1 MRAGPATLR
10 RLGGVVVARLGMA
23 VPVRIG
29 RRTGLRRAVG
39 VAVLALSLLP
49 PGCATAGSTGPDD
62 PPLRA
67 AVDAPERFEPP
78 PSRARLAPSDTLP
91 GGGCL
96 NPMTDP
102 RDGTEARL
110 VRSWVRHGD
119 YRVPTGRYGVG
130 DGELLRLECNTGGV
144 VGVVRR

>member
-1 MRAGPATLR
+1 
-10 RLGGVVVARLGMA
+10 MA
-23 VPVRIG
+23 VPPRIE
-29 RRTGLRRAVG
+29 RRTGGWRTGVWRAIRDLTFPVTFALG
-39 VAVLALSLLP
+39 LLVA
-49 PGCATAGSTGPDD
+49 GCATAGSTGPDD
-62 PPLRA
+62 PPLRM

-78 PSRARLAPSDTLP
+78 PTRARLEPADTLP

-96 NPMTDP
+96 SPMTDP

-119 YRVPTGRYGVG
+119 YEVPTGRYGVG

-144 VGVVRR
+144 AGVVRR